1 MLTVYDCLVTQ
12 HELRLVAL
20 AAIVC
25 ALASFTAL
33 NLLNHVRR
41 SEGQSRQAW
50 LYVAAVA
57 GGFGTWATH
66 FIGMLAFSPDLSAG
80 YDVTLTAMSLVAAI
94 VITGLGM
101 TMAILGETGRLKWV
115 GGGIVGGGIAAMHY
129 LGMAAFE
136 VPGHLSWNTALVTA
150 SIAAGIALGALAL
163 RIGLR
168 NGRMMSTVAG
178 ALLLTLAICSH
189 HFIAMG
195 AVAIMPDP
203 SRQVSPTAL
212 STGWLAAATALA
224 SFAILLLSFAGLAL
238 DLRDR
243 RRAKLESERMRS
255 LANAAVEGL
264 LVCDGET
271 IVSANS
277 SFSGLSGIAT
287 DDIIGTDLSA
297 ILPARD
303 VIVRLLD
310 RPDQALEADL
320 SRRDGGVIPVELIM
334 RRVTYADKPHNV
346 IAVRDLRDRKQ
357 AEERIHFLA
366 HHDPLTGLANRAS
379 FDRRLDL
386 EIESHRKTQQRFA
399 MLCLDLDRF
408 KEVNDI
414 FGHSAGDHLLQK
426 AAERL
431 SSALDDGQMIARLG
445 GDEFAVIMPGL
456 RNPVQACRLAER
468 LLQALEGRQDGSPFD
483 LVSVSIG
490 IAVYPDDAPSRATL
504 LSNADAALY
513 RAKKEGRGIY
523 RFFESTMSDEVRERR
538 MIEHDLRQAIEK
550 NEMSIAYQPQTYIGT
565 QEVTGFEAL
574 LRWNH
579 PVRGEISPATFIP
592 IAEESGVILKIGE
605 WVMRESCREATNWG
619 RPLKIAVNVSALQ
632 INNPNFVSLVQEIL
646 TRTGL
651 APDRLELEITE
662 IVLIRDPDRALQT
675 LTQLK
680 NIGVSIAMDDF
691 GTGYSSLSNLRNFPF
706 DKIKIDRS
714 FVRAIDINK
723 QAATIVR
730 AVLGL
735 GRGLGLPVI
744 AEGVETSGE
753 LAFLNAEGCREAQ
766 GYLFGHPAPIEAF
779 RNVMH
784 AEAVA

>member
-12 HELRLVAL
+12 HDLRLVAL
-20 AAIVC
+20 AALVC

-41 SEGQSRQAW
+41 SEGPSRQAW

-66 FIGMLAFSPDLSAG
+66 FIGMLAFSPDLKTG
-80 YDVTLTAMSLVAAI
+80 YDIGLTALSLVAAI
-94 VITGLGM
+94 VILGLGM
-101 TMAILGETGRLKWV
+101 TVAILGDSRRLIAL
-115 GGGIVGGGIAAMHY
+115 GGAVLGGGIAAMHY

-136 VPGHLSWNTALVTA
+136 VPGRLSWNGVLVAA
-150 SIAAGIALGALAL
+150 SVAAGLLFGALAL
-163 RIGLR
+163 RVGLR
-168 NGRMMSTVAG
+168 DGRMRSTLIG

-195 AVAIMPDP
+195 AVAIAPDP
-203 SRQVSPTAL
+203 AQQVSPSAL
-212 STGWLAAATALA
+212 PSQWLAVAAALA
-224 SFAILLLSFAGLAL
+224 SFAILLLSFSGLAL

-243 RRAKLESERMRS
+243 RRAKLETERMRS

-277 SFSGLSGIAT
+277 SFAGLTGFSPS
-287 DDIIGTDLSA
+287 DIVGMDLNTL
-297 ILPARD
+297 LPIPD
-303 VIVRLLD
+303 VMERLLAGA
-310 RPDQALEADL
+310 DQAVEADL
-320 SRRDGGVIPVELIM
+320 RQHGGGVIPVELIL
-334 RRVTYADKPHNV
+334 RPVTYADKPHNV
-346 IAVRDLRDRKQ
+346 VAVRDLRDRKQ
-357 AEERIHFLA
+357 AEARIHFLA
-366 HHDPLTGLANRAS
+366 HHDALTGLANRAS
-379 FDRRLDL
+379 FDHRLDL
-386 EIESHRKTQQRFA
+386 EIEAHRKSQQRFA
-399 MLCLDLDRF
+399 VLCLDLDRF
-408 KEVNDI
+408 KEVNDV
-414 FGHSAGDHLLQK
+414 FGHSAGDHLLRK
-426 AAERL
+426 AAEL
-431 SSALDDGQMIARLG
+431 LKDVLADGQMIARLG
-445 GDEFAVIMPGL
+445 GDEFAVIMPAL
-456 RNPVQACRLAER
+456 RDPVQAGRLAEC
-468 LLQALEGRQDGSPFD
+468 LLQALEGEQDGSPFD

-490 IAVYPDDAPSRATL
+490 IAVYPDDASGRAAL

-513 RAKKEGRGIY
+513 RAKKEGRGTY
-523 RFFESTMSDEVRERR
+523 RFFESVMSEEVRERR

-550 NEMSIAYQPQTYIGT
+550 GEMAIAYQPQTHIGT
-565 QEVTGFEAL
+565 QEITGFEAL
-574 LRWNH
+574 LRWKH
-579 PVRGEISPATFIP
+579 PVRGDMSPAVFIP
-592 IAEESGVILKIGE
+592 IAEEGGAILKLGE
-605 WVMRESCREATNWG
+605 WVLREACREAAQWD

-632 INNPNFVSLVQEIL
+632 INNPNFVPLMQDIL
-646 TRTGL
+646 RETGL
-651 APDRLELEITE
+651 AAGRLELEVTE
-662 IVLIRDPDRALQT
+662 SVLIRDPERALQT

-680 NIGVSIAMDDF
+680 AIGVSIAMDDF

-753 LAFLNAEGCREAQ
+753 LAVLNAEGCREAQ
-766 GYLFGHPAPIEAF
+766 GYFFGRPAPIEAF
-779 RNVMH
+779 RSVTH

>member
-12 HELRLVAL
+12 HDLRLVAL

-25 ALASFTAL
+25 ALASFTVL

-41 SEGQSRQAW
+41 SEGQSRQVW
-50 LYVAAVA
+50 IYVAAVA

-66 FIGMLAFSPDLSAG
+66 FIGMLAFSPDLNTG
-80 YDVTLTAMSLVAAI
+80 YDIGLTALSLLAAI
-94 VITGLGM
+94 CVMGLGM
-101 TMAILGETGRLKWV
+101 TVALLGASRWLAWLGGAV
-115 GGGIVGGGIAAMHY
+115 MGGGVAAMHY

-136 VPGHLSWNTALVTA
+136 VPGRLSWDGSLVAA
-150 SIAAGIALGALAL
+150 SIAVGIVFGASALRVGLHGGRMRSALA
-163 RIGLR
+163 
-168 NGRMMSTVAG
+168 G
-178 ALLLTLAICSH
+178 AALLTLAISSH
-189 HFIAMG
+189 HFTAMG
-195 AVAIMPDP
+195 AIAIAPDP
-203 SRQVSPTAL
+203 AQQVSASAL
-212 STGWLAAATALA
+212 SSEWLAIAVALA
-224 SFAILLLSFAGLAL
+224 SFAILVLSFAGLAL

-243 RRAKLESERMRS
+243 RRARLEVERMRS

-271 IVSANS
+271 VVSANS
-277 SFSGLSGIAT
+277 SFTGLTGFSP
-287 DDIIGTDLSA
+287 DDIVGADLSTL
-297 ILPARD
+297 LPLPD
-303 VIVRLLD
+303 VIARLLAC
-310 RPDQALEADL
+310 PDQAVEADL
-320 SRRDGGVIPVELIM
+320 RQSGGGVIPVELIM
-334 RRVTYADKPHNV
+334 RTVTYADKPHNV

-357 AEERIHFLA
+357 AEARIHFLA
-366 HHDPLTGLANRAS
+366 HHDALTGLANRTS
-379 FDRRLDL
+379 FDV
-386 EIESHRKTQQRFA
+386 EIETHRKTQERFA
-399 MLCLDLDRF
+399 VLCLDLDRF
-408 KEVNDI
+408 KDVNDI
-414 FGHSAGDHLLQK
+414 FGHSAGDHLLRK
-426 AAERL
+426 AAEKL
-431 SSALDDGQMIARLG
+431 KAALDDGQMLARVG

-456 RNPVQACRLAER
+456 SDPVQAGRLAER
-468 LLQALEGRQDGSPFD
+468 LLQALEGTQDGGPFD

-490 IAVYPDDAPSRATL
+490 IAVYPDDASDRASL

-513 RAKKEGRGIY
+513 RAKKEGRGTY
-523 RFFESTMSDEVRERR
+523 RFFEVTMSDEVRERR
-538 MIEHDLRQAIEK
+538 MIEHDLRLAIEK
-550 NEMSIAYQPQTYIGT
+550 GEMAVAYQPQTRIGT

-579 PVRGEISPATFIP
+579 PVRGDMSPAVFIP

-605 WVMRESCREATNWG
+605 WVLREACREASSWD

-632 INNPNFVSLVQEIL
+632 VNNPNFVSLVQTIL
-646 TRTGL
+646 HETGL
-651 APDRLELEITE
+651 ASERLELEITE
-662 IVLIRDPDRALQT
+662 SVLIRDPERALHT

-680 NIGVSIAMDDF
+680 AIGVSIAMDDF

-714 FVRAIDINK
+714 FVRSIDINS

-753 LAFLNAEGCREAQ
+753 LAFLDAEGCREAQ
-766 GYLFGHPAPIEAF
+766 GYFFGQPAPIEVF
-779 RNVMH
+779 RSVTH